1 MEIRPIRSDAD
12 YGAALRR
19 IEALWG
25 APQGTPAGDELDVWV
40 TLTEAYERQQYPID
54 QPDPIEAIK
63 FRLEQTGKD
72 YRSLIGVIGQRTRV
86 YEVMR
91 RARPL
96 SLNMIRNLHRKLEIP
111 AEVLIQ
117 SVRKPSRRTLRKP
130 AASHGR
136 ASRKLASLGG
146 TMPKVEGIPRRRSR
160 PN

>member
-1 MEIRPIRSDAD
+1 MQIKPIRNESD
-12 YGAALRR
+12 YEAALRR

-25 APQGTPAGDELDVWV
+25 APSETPQGEELDVWV
-40 TLTEAYERQQYPID
+40 TLAEVYERAHYPID

-72 YRSLIGVIGQRTRV
+72 FQALVGVIGQRTRV

-91 RARPL
+91 GARPL

-117 SVRKPSRRTLRKP
+117 ASTVQPRRRIRKAGVKTS
-130 AASHGR
+130 
-136 ASRKLASLGG
+136 ASRKLASPGSAMSQL
-146 TMPKVEGIPRRRSR
+146 KNSSRRRK
-160 PN
+160 N